1 MNNINNDII
10 NNNDINSIVASEI
23 IFRYVHEI
31 NISVKI
37 CRDIFLMSLYKISS
51 FWIININHIYA
62 HSFYKV
68 EKSKKIMCLCLFLIC
83 HY

>member
-51 FWIININHIYA
+51 F
-62 HSFYKV
+62 
-68 EKSKKIMCLCLFLIC
+68 
-83 HY
+83 